1 MGLVKFSQWISTNI
15 ERGLSRAWLGLIH
28 GVIKISE
35 LTMKKIEAKLEGAL
49 ENISKMLVQLSK
61 TTLIQ
66 IEDGG
71 SKKTT
76 SLINKTIRK
85 LGNYEIQIQNKS
97 FRWDLLWVPFVLV
110 VIIIFIIIS
119 QRG

>member
-1 MGLVKFSQWISTNI
+1 
-15 ERGLSRAWLGLIH
+15 
-28 GVIKISE
+28 
-35 LTMKKIEAKLEGAL
+35 MKKIEKKLEEAL
-49 ENISKMLVQLSK
+49 LHISKMLVRLSK

-71 SKKTT
+71 TKKTA
-76 SLINKTIRK
+76 SLINKTIKK
-85 LGNYEIQIQNKS
+85 LGYFEIRIQNKS